1 MGSIE
6 VRNPLLSKKFKRT
19 ETRLLIIDDN
29 QIRYNQI
36 IEIFAQQDHLVQA
49 VLLDDLKSF
58 EKQLHL
64 DWDLIIF
71 GRAYD
76 LKVEQALSIV
86 QASTQPSLPVLLIK
100 PDQYEPAQYNHYI
113 YKGVYDVINLDF
125 PERFYIGLVR
135 ALSYYRLVQAQQR
148 LSIELEMAQNQA
160 QTLVQESHKAVAI
173 IQEGIHIQANNEYL
187 NLFGLEKEDE
197 VIGLPLLDILQ
208 PEDLNDFK
216 QRFKK
221 ISQGQF
227 DQGHFE
233 IRTLNSQVA
242 CSSALELEF
251 VSAAEED
258 ALQIRINCDSSNS
271 NTMLSNNSS
280 PQISEKN
287 SSSVNPFQLVNR
299 YLISQPAKF
308 NALVVFSLATCSDQI
323 FKSDWNTLKTYFL
336 NIEDFIREQTHTLV
350 FKVHTI
356 LYGALFQAESEEILE
371 SQLMSLRALEKAQLL
386 TVNDVNFSLQ
396 LQIGYTLIPDEIRD
410 NDHFEELLEYAFNHH
425 LPELKHEP
433 ELELTA
439 PLEVEPAPV
448 PEVPET
454 ALSAATSTPS
464 LVQVL
469 AQKLQ
474 QADIHLRYQQL
485 YDKQDI
491 NLYTYEVTSGIIYEN
506 RWQEFSGLA
515 DLQGNHELSI
525 KLDRWVLV
533 EACKQLH
540 NFIRQYPDA
549 RLIVNLNQHI
559 LFNDS
564 QLPELVAKLITIIGS
579 KQSHP
584 LILQFAEEEILY
596 NLPAA
601 QKQIALLRQYGAEIS
616 IRNFG
621 NSIYSESLLNQIEL
635 QYVTLDQQLTQLISN
650 DKELGNLQEKIINFL
665 AIKPVEIILREL
677 DDMNLFANAWNIE
690 ARYLEGNY
698 FQKKLEFLTDVQDQ

>member
-1 MGSIE
+1 M
-6 VRNPLLSKKFKRT
+6 RNPLLSKKFKRT

-113 YKGVYDVINLDF
+113 YKGIYDVINLDF

-160 QTLVQESHKAVAI
+160 QTLV
-173 IQEGIHIQANNEYL
+173 
-187 NLFGLEKEDE
+187 
-197 VIGLPLLDILQ
+197 
-208 PEDLNDFK
+208 
-216 QRFKK
+216 
-221 ISQGQF
+221 
-227 DQGHFE
+227 
-233 IRTLNSQVA
+233 
-242 CSSALELEF
+242 F

-271 NTMLSNNSS
+271 NTLLSNNSS

-287 SSSVNPFQLVNR
+287 SNSVNPFQLVNR

-425 LPELKHEP
+425 LPELEHEP

-515 DLQGNHELSI
+515 DLQGNNELSI

-601 QKQIALLRQYGAEIS
+601 QKQIALLHQYGAEIS

-635 QYVTLDQQLTQLISN
+635 QYVTLAQQLTQLISN

-665 AIKPVEIILREL
+665 AIKPIEIILREL